1 MLRNL
6 LAPNL
11 EPVAQTI
18 ILNGQEIE
26 FELKRSRRRR
36 SIGLKVDFTGLV
48 VTASPRASVRSVRE
62 ALQDNADWVL
72 RKLEAWRRYMPPK
85 VEWAQGA
92 LLPYLGQS
100 VSLNILLQSRRAP
113 LPWLDLAGLNLTFTT
128 PPSIEQ
134 IKAKVFDWYR
144 GEARR
149 YFPQRI
155 DHLAAVAMIP
165 APRFF
170 LSNAQSRWGS
180 CTASGEIRLTWRLMK
195 AAPSVIDYVAAHEL
209 AHLAHMDH
217 SPRFWRRVEEI
228 FPQYEIARDEL
239 RRNDALYRIF

>member
-11 EPVAQTI
+11 EPVPQTI
-18 ILNGQEIE
+18 LLNGQQVE
-26 FELKRSRRRR
+26 FELRRSRRRR
-36 SIGLKVDFTGLV
+36 SIGLKVDFSGLI
-48 VTASPRASVRSVRE
+48 VTASLRASLRSIRE

-72 RKLEAWRRYMPPK
+72 RKLEAWRERMPPK
-85 VEWAQGA
+85 VEWSQGA

-100 VSLNILLQSRRAP
+100 ISLNILIQARRAP
-113 LPWLDLAGLNLTFTT
+113 PPWLDLAGLNFTFSTS
-128 PPSIEQ
+128 PSSDQ
-134 IKAKVFDWYR
+134 IKAKVCDWYR
-144 GEARR
+144 AEARR

-155 DHLAAVAMIP
+155 DQLATVAKIP
-165 APRFF
+165 SPRFF

-209 AHLAHMDH
+209 AHLAHMNH
-217 SPRFWRRVEEI
+217 SPKFWRRVAEI
-228 FPQYEIARDEL
+228 FPQYEVARDEL

>member
-11 EPVAQTI
+11 EPVPQTI
-18 ILNGQEIE
+18 ALNGQEVE
-26 FELKRSRRRR
+26 FELRRSRRRR
-36 SIGLKVDFTGLV
+36 SIGLKVDFSGLI
-48 VTASPRASVRSVRE
+48 VTVSPRTSLRSVRA

-72 RKLEAWRRYMPPK
+72 RKLEAWRQRMPPK
-85 VEWAQGA
+85 LEWSQGA
-92 LLPYLGQS
+92 LLPYFGQS
-100 VSLNILLQSRRAP
+100 ISLNILLQPRRAP

-128 PPSIEQ
+128 PPSSEQ
-134 IKAKVFDWYR
+134 IKTKVCDWYR
-144 GEARR
+144 TEARR

-155 DHLAAVAMIP
+155 DHLTAVAKIP
-165 APRFF
+165 SPRFF

-217 SPRFWRRVEEI
+217 SPKFWQRVAEI
-228 FPQYEIARDEL
+228 FPQYEMARDEL

>member
-11 EPVAQTI
+11 EPVTQRI
-18 ILNGQEIE
+18 LLNGRDVE

-36 SIGLKVDFTGLV
+36 SIGLKVDFSGLI
-48 VTASPRASVRSVRE
+48 VTAPPRASVRSIRE
-62 ALQDNADWVL
+62 ALQDNAGWVL
-72 RKLEAWRRYMPPK
+72 RKVEAWRERTPPK
-85 VEWAQGA
+85 VEWTDGA
-92 LLPYLGQS
+92 MLPYLGKM
-100 VSLNILLQSRRAP
+100 VSLNILLQPKRAQS
-113 LPWLDLAGLNLTFTT
+113 PWLDLAGLNLTFKT
-128 PPSIEQ
+128 PPLSEQ
-134 IKAKVFDWYR
+134 IKAKVTDWYR
-144 GEARR
+144 TEATR
-149 YFPQRI
+149 YFPQRV
-155 DHLAAVAMIP
+155 DHLAAVARIP

-209 AHLAHMDH
+209 AHIAHMDH
-217 SPRFWRRVEEI
+217 SPRFWQRVEEI
-228 FPQYEIARDEL
+228 FPQYEMARDEL

>member
-11 EPVAQTI
+11 EPTTQRIV
-18 ILNGQEIE
+18 LNGHEIE

-36 SIGLKVDFTGLV
+36 SIGLKIDFAGLI
-48 VTASPRASVRSVRE
+48 VTAPPRASVRSIRS
-62 ALQDNADWVL
+62 ALQDNAQWVL
-72 RKLEAWRRYMPPK
+72 RKVEAWRARTPP
-85 VEWAQGA
+85 VVQWSQGA
-92 LLPYLGQS
+92 SLPYLGS
-100 VSLNILLQSRRAP
+100 TITLNILLQPRKASA
-113 LPWLDLAGLNLTFTT
+113 PWLDLAGLNLTFKSL
-128 PPSIEQ
+128 PSGDQ
-134 IKAKVFDWYR
+134 IKAKVCDWYR
-144 GEARR
+144 GEAKR

-155 DHLAAVAMIP
+155 DQLATVAKIP

-170 LSNAQSRWGS
+170 LSNAQSRWGG
-180 CTASGEIRLTWRLMK
+180 CPASLTWRLMK

-217 SPRFWRRVEEI
+217 SPRFWRRVAEI
-228 FPQYEIARDEL
+228 FPQYEVALDEL